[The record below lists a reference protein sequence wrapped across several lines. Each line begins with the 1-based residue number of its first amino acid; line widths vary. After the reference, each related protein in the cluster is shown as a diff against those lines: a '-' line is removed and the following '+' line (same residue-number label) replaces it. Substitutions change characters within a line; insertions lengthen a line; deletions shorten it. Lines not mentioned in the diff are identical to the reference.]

1 VSNSNQD
8 MVSEFH
14 KKNGY
19 PTDHDLA
26 TTAWIWSATITIRLF
41 SKVVLFWVKSL
52 QKAACRYQ
60 KQHDAR
66 LYRLCLIMEEAAE
79 IGLGLSKGDEIEV
92 ADGLADLLYVTYG
105 TGVTYWIP
113 LDECFKEVHRA
124 NMSKKTRDEKADP
137 RMRDKGNWTPPNIQA
152 AILNGRLYA
161 IRAEQSEHD
170 YKTKYEG
177 KW

>member
-1 VSNSNQD
+1 MNNSNQD
-8 MVSEFH
+8 MVKEFH

-19 PTDHDLA
+19 PVNHSLHSCPGIRDFI
-26 TTAWIWSATITIRLF
+26 IWLF
-41 SKVVLFWVKSL
+41 SKIVLLLVKSC
-52 QKAACRYQ
+52 QKSACRYQ
-60 KQHDAR
+60 KQGDAR

-79 IGLGLSKGDEIEV
+79 TGLGLARGNEIEV
-92 ADGLADLLYVTYG
+92 ADGLTDLLYVTYG
-105 TGVTYWIP
+105 TGVTYFIP

-137 RMRDKGNWTPPNIQA
+137 RMRDKGNWTPPNIEA
-152 AILNGRLYA
+152 AIIKGRMYA

-170 YKTKYEG
+170 YKTYVEG